1 VAWGTDAGE
10 RGLPLVLAGPILR
23 RVEPLRVVVWLATS
37 RQAHVRLEVR
47 GGGGEGELLGAG
59 TAESLQVGRR
69 LFVHL
74 VAAVPRAEAFPV
86 GELLGYDVEAM
97 ADSGE
102 GGGRLAELGMLD
114 TADAIVYP
122 GLRLPTFLLAPAN
135 DASLDILH
143 GSCRLLHGEGEDAML
158 CADELLAAHAQDVA
172 NRPRALF
179 LTGDQ
184 IYADDVAA
192 PLVGHVRQM
201 ASDLVGPT
209 DEHSMPGCPPLS
221 QVPLG
226 GRTELAAERARMTG
240 PNVENHLLTFG
251 EFAAMYVTA
260 WNERTWPE
268 RLPCADEAL
277 DVGNSPRARRARRRY
292 EQQARNIERARSALP
307 ATRRVLANVP
317 TYMIFDDHDVSDDW
331 NLTAEW
337 REAVAASPTGR
348 RFVANAL
355 AAYWLF
361 QGWGND
367 PDSYD
372 DALKGTVAGFLAGD
386 REVSAATFE
395 ERLWSFDR
403 WSYVAPTNPPAVVL
417 DTRTQRSYDSK
428 RGAATLVGP
437 GERRRVVQ
445 LAREAR
451 ANGRGDPRSPLL
463 LISAVPLYGLELQE
477 RRQKFLADKVGPYEI
492 DFEAWHSNLQGLVD
506 FMRMLAEHSAEP
518 WCLLLSGDVHYGCN
532 VQAGFWV
539 GSRGLPLVQLVS
551 SSLKHSGR
559 LSRAGLELLGR
570 IVSRHHERLGWER
583 PPRVGDGIAER
594 VIAKTANTDAWNPD
608 APVFLAPA
616 LARAIRIEQPPDYRE
631 MRRYVAPDGDGGGSM
646 LLAANNVGHVT
657 LRDGEL
663 THRLLARTASGTRV
677 HEATMA
683 TGNDVLA
690 ALDGRTE
697 RA

>member
-1 VAWGTDAGE
+1 VSWATDAGE

-23 RVEPLRVVVWLATS
+23 RVEPARVVVWLATT
-37 RQAHVRLEVR
+37 RAARVRLEVR

-59 TAESLQVGRR
+59 TAESVQVGRR

-74 VAAVPRAEAFPV
+74 VAAVPRAAAFPA

-97 ADSGE
+97 PDSGE
-102 GGGRLAELGMLD
+102 GGGRLADLGMLD
-114 TADAIVYP
+114 EPDTIVYP
-122 GLRLPTFLLAPAN
+122 GLRLPTFLLAPAD
-135 DASLDILH
+135 DASLGILH

-158 CADELLAAHAQDVA
+158 CADELLAARAQDVA
-172 NRPRALF
+172 RRPRALF

-192 PLVGHVRQM
+192 PLVGHVRQI
-201 ASDLVGPT
+201 ASDLVGPA
-209 DEHSMPGCPPLS
+209 DERSLPGCPPLS

-226 GRTELAAERARMTG
+226 GRTELAAERARLTG

-268 RLPCADEAL
+268 RLPSADEAL
-277 DVGNSPRARRARRRY
+277 DAGNSPRALRARRRY
-292 EQQARNIERARSALP
+292 EQQARNLERARSALP
-307 ATRRVLANVP
+307 AARRVLANVP
-317 TYMIFDDHDVSDDW
+317 TYMIFDDHDVTDDW

-348 RFVANAL
+348 RVVANAL

-372 DALKGTVAGFLAGD
+372 DAFKGAVTGFLVGD
-386 REVSAATFE
+386 RGVSAATFE

-403 WSYVAPTNPPAVVL
+403 WSYVAPTTPPAVVL
-417 DTRTQRSYDSK
+417 DTRTQRSYDSE
-428 RGAATLVGP
+428 RGAARLVGP
-437 GERRRVVQ
+437 GEQRRVLQ
-445 LAREAR
+445 LAHEAR
-451 ANGRGDPRSPLL
+451 ATGRGDTESPLVL
-463 LISAVPLYGLELQE
+463 VSAVPVYGLELQE
-477 RRQKFLADKVGPYEI
+477 RRQKFLADKVGPYQI

-506 FMRMLAEHSAEP
+506 FMRMLAEQSAPP

-539 GSRGLPLVQLVS
+539 GSRSLPLVQLIS

-559 LSRAGLELLGR
+559 ISRAGIELLGR
-570 IVSRHHERLGWER
+570 IVSRQHERVGWDR
-583 PPRVGDGIAER
+583 PPRIGDGIAER
-594 VIAKTANTDAWNPD
+594 VIAKAANTDTWNPE
-608 APVFLAPA
+608 APVFLAPT
-616 LARAIRIEQPPDYRE
+616 LASAIRVEQQPDYRE
-631 MRRYVAPDGDGGGSM
+631 TRRYIPPDGDGSRSM

-657 LRDGEL
+657 LREGEL
-663 THRLLARTASGTRV
+663 THRLLARTPSGTRV
-677 HEATMA
+677 HEARMA
-683 TGNDVLA
+683 TGSDVLA
-690 ALDGRTE
+690 ALDGRTA